1 MSKPDD
7 KHPSRTEGA
16 ESSGKDLGPVDYLKA
31 ARAQLRIGNNDQA
44 YRILLQAAV
53 DYPDNALI
61 LSYYGC
67 LQALVD
73 GRYQSGIAACKKAIA
88 VFQAPDKYS
97 VGVIYPILYLN
108 LGRACLAAGR
118 KKDAVEAFT
127 KGLKYDKSHREIKKD
142 LQHLG
147 MRKPPA
153 VPFLSRSNPINK
165 YIGRLLHGSEEAA
178 RPRAGR

>member
-127 KGLKYDKSHREIKKD
+127 KGGLEGKA
-142 LQHLG
+142 L
-147 MRKPPA
+147 
-153 VPFLSRSNPINK
+153 
-165 YIGRLLHGSEEAA
+165 EAA
-178 RPRAGR
+178 TEGCPVNQDWRPISEYYLGLQLRQRSSSSASTAAAR